1 LILYQ
6 IIEFQWFEEKQSKL
20 LNNPGLNIFIGWI
33 REMIRKMIRKIL
45 LLYITYVLIGSVLIF
60 AIPRNVSPEYAKKS
74 NYENYYS
81 DEVGTDRAIIL
92 DNPLE
97 S

>member
-1 LILYQ
+1 MHY
-6 IIEFQWFEEKQSKL
+6 
-20 LNNPGLNIFIGWI
+20 LNLFIGWI

-92 DNPLE
+92 DNPL
-97 S
+97 